1 MPFARIREHGF
12 HLKFARRKWGIQWGA
27 LGVLIPRFLRV
38 RWRLV
43 LERELTA
50 VLDASGF
57 AYADQWPIFNLVD
70 LADVAR
76 ACRRYGTKLVLLP
89 QAFGP
94 FSDEIRQRLIREG
107 IANASLVFP
116 RDLKSL
122 DYLRDACGESGYH
135 QVAPDF
141 TNLVTGEPPSDLV
154 QFNNTV
160 AIVPNQR
167 MLDKSSPALA
177 ASYFEFMVGLGQRL
191 SSLGYR
197 IIVVVHETQL
207 DARLAAE
214 LAKRIAGAVTLS
226 DEDPRKLKGVLG
238 ACRCVISSRYHA
250 LVAALSQGVPAF
262 GTSWSHKYPALFSD
276 YEFRQGLLDTAD
288 LSNAIQVVTDALSE
302 PQYSTHRS
310 HLRAKADEL
319 SKQSGQMWSDV
330 FQTISKTV

>member
-1 MPFARIREHGF
+1 
-12 HLKFARRKWGIQWGA
+12 
-27 LGVLIPRFLRV
+27 
-38 RWRLV
+38 
-43 LERELTA
+43 
-50 VLDASGF
+50 
-57 AYADQWPIFNLVD
+57 
-70 LADVAR
+70 
-76 ACRRYGTKLVLLP
+76 
-89 QAFGP
+89 
-94 FSDEIRQRLIREG
+94 
-107 IANASLVFP
+107 
-116 RDLKSL
+116 
-122 DYLRDACGESGYH
+122 
-135 QVAPDF
+135 VAPDF
-141 TNLVTGEPPSDLV
+141 TNLVTGELPSDLA

-288 LSNAIQVVTDALSE
+288 LSNAIQVVTYDRSRCRMCHDGISPENVVALFE
-302 PQYSTHRS
+302 LHY
-310 HLRAKADEL
+310 LRAAVKLAARDRDCGR
-319 SKQSGQMWSDV
+319 Q
-330 FQTISKTV
+330 